1 MYDNFLENLYGKMDK
16 VDSIK
21 DKLTNSSH
29 TITAEHNGKSATVI
43 LEILHSSNDFKIRNH
58 LGNDEFRFLSKNSEC
73 DFDKILAVQKA
84 IAYAVGFAK
93 SKLENSSE
101 KKALEYISKNDFLDT
116 KIDDC
121 DLSIRTKNTCRMNDF
136 KVIGDLIACSTKD
149 LMMLNFGKRTISE
162 IQELLISKG
171 YSFGS

>member
-21 DKLTNSSH
+21 NELTNSSQ

-43 LEILHSSNDFKIRNH
+43 LEVFYSSNNFKVRNH
-58 LGNDEFRFLSKNSEC
+58 LGHNEFRFLSKNSEC

-101 KKALEYISKNDFLDT
+101 NKA
-116 KIDDC
+116 
-121 DLSIRTKNTCRMNDF
+121 
-136 KVIGDLIACSTKD
+136 
-149 LMMLNFGKRTISE
+149 
-162 IQELLISKG
+162 
-171 YSFGS
+171 

>member
-16 VDSIK
+16 VDGIK
-21 DKLTNSSH
+21 NKLTNSSH

-93 SKLENSSE
+93 SKLENSS
-101 KKALEYISKNDFLDT
+101 KNKA
-116 KIDDC
+116 
-121 DLSIRTKNTCRMNDF
+121 
-136 KVIGDLIACSTKD
+136 
-149 LMMLNFGKRTISE
+149 
-162 IQELLISKG
+162 
-171 YSFGS
+171 